1 MTPDDLLT
9 RKEAA
14 AYLRVSL
21 SHYIRSIEP
30 DLPILDVG
38 AGKTRQPRVRKRH
51 LDRWVELREA
61 VRGSR

>member
-14 AYLRVSL
+14 AYLRVSVKTFM
-21 SHYIRSIEP
+21 YRIEP
-30 DLPILDVG
+30 ELKVLDVG
-38 AGKTRQPRVRKRH
+38 TPKHRAIRIRRRH

-61 VRGSR
+61 VRGSS